1 MTKLES
7 DWLTKGI
14 IDFEYKKYVLLAYLK
29 HIEGQFYANKLYPYL
44 TELQHHFDNCIKIR
58 ENKEMLK
65 SSFPKNLKSIDLKSL
80 RFVYEDALHDDSY
93 PEELDSILD
102 FAIPNLAR
110 KNTDGHEILTAV
122 GENISISPVG
132 IVPLRNEEGYLFLC
146 HAVENRIS
154 IFQYQLALYNE
165 QRERYVKTMFVD
177 SVKLGYANTVSQV
190 KVDLV
195 RRNKSLPN
203 PATYVIESKYSYPL
217 EETLLPVAKKL
228 ILKQLI
234 AA

>member
-29 HIEGQFYANKLYPYL
+29 HIEGQFYANKLYPHL
-44 TELQHHFDNCIKIR
+44 TELQLHFDTCVQIR
-58 ENKEMLK
+58 ESKEMLK
-65 SSFPKNLKSIDLKSL
+65 SAFPKNLKGVDLKSL
-80 RFVYEDALHDDSY
+80 RFVYEDAVTDNTY

-102 FAIPNLAR
+102 FAIPNLAQ
-110 KNTDGHEILTAV
+110 KNSDGQEILSAI

-132 IVPLRNEEGYLFLC
+132 IVPLRKEEGYLFLA
-146 HAVENRIS
+146 HTTENCIS

-165 QRERYVKTMFVD
+165 QRERYLKTVFIDAVR
-177 SVKLGYANTVSQV
+177 LGYTNTVSQI
-190 KVDLV
+190 KVNLM
-195 RRNKSLPN
+195 RSNQSLPN
-203 PATYVIESKYSYPL
+203 PATYMVESKYAYPM

-228 ILKQLI
+228 ILKQLM